1 MFSQFL
7 KASVL
12 VSASLIVFVR
22 PLTWLLYEHSYYD
35 SWRSSVF
42 LLLGFVFMGVSTFI
56 GTAYYVEKNMV
67 GNMLSAVSGAVA
79 NLILN
84 WLLIPKMGAA
94 GATLAACVS
103 YVIILIYRYFDT
115 KKYQKIKLFRADYLT
130 MTALLIAMTV
140 LNFVKGY
147 AAIGGMAAAY
157 LVLLVM
163 NYSYIKEIAVKT
175 FAQGMQILKHLRHR
189 SAEQGDSK

>member
-1 MFSQFL
+1 
-7 KASVL
+7 
-12 VSASLIVFVR
+12 
-22 PLTWLLYEHSYYD
+22 
-35 SWRSSVF
+35 
-42 LLLGFVFMGVSTFI
+42 MGVSTFI

-94 GATLAACVS
+94 GATLAACIS
-103 YVIILIYRYFDT
+103 YIIILIYRYFDT
-115 KKYQKIKLFRADYLT
+115 KKYQKIKLFRADYLIMVALLT
-130 MTALLIAMTV
+130 VMTA

-147 AAIGGMAAAY
+147 LAVGGMTAAF
-157 LVLLVM
+157 LVILAM
-163 NYSYIKEIAVKT
+163 NYSYIKDIVVKT
-175 FAQGMQILKHLRHR
+175 FRQGMQILKRLRHR